1 MAKVFL
7 DSAEQGI
14 VVFKIWKSLAYKK
27 RIILSSVLIIIGL
40 LLQLIFRTLL
50 PGVVIVFIGNL
61 FLLPSGYDNRIK
73 IGRFNP
79 KAAWEN
85 VGASKLEEFLN
96 LDKKIKKWDRSSM
109 DISNALGFFTFLIVA
124 AVLVI
129 LFLISQAES
138 NKALEILSINGAV
151 LLIPFWITGVR
162 SKYRILKAVQKIKLI
177 LKLLSKEE
185 SQAKL
190 KPHDVDYYFL
200 MGGEKEAKAPVDVK
214 FRVNIKNRH
223 EDFLGLY
230 GQIVLNYVQST
241 SYPYFYMVL
250 VAKQG
255 FGLDHVYKNYS
266 PTPPIIKEY
275 KKQSDVEVLVI
286 RQRTTRKSG
295 YNTKDKQVLKI
306 FLEGLQVAEQAA
318 VKLPPV

>member
-27 RIILSSVLIIIGL
+27 RILLSSLLIIIGL
-40 LLQLIFRTLL
+40 IIQLMTKTLL
-50 PGVVIVFIGNL
+50 PGVVMVFIGNL

-73 IGRFNP
+73 IGRYNP

-85 VGASKLEEFLN
+85 VGKSKLDEFLK
-96 LDKKIKKWDRSSM
+96 LDKQIAKWDRSSM
-109 DISNALGFFTFLIVA
+109 DISNPLGFFTFLILA

-129 LFLISQAES
+129 LFLI
-138 NKALEILSINGAV
+138 ALFEEDTALKIISVNGAV
-151 LLIPFWITGVR
+151 LLIPFWVTGVR
-162 SKYRILKAVQKIKLI
+162 SKYRILKVVQKINLI
-177 LKLLSKEE
+177 VKLLSKEE
-185 SQAKL
+185 CRAKL
-190 KPHDVDYYFL
+190 KSHDVDYYFL
-200 MGGEKEAKAPVDVK
+200 MGGKEEAKAPVDVK
-214 FRVNIKNRH
+214 FRVNIENRH

-241 SYPYFYMVL
+241 SYPYFYMVM

-255 FGLDHVYKNYS
+255 FGLEHFYKSY
-266 PTPPIIKEY
+266 TPPHPVIKEY
-275 KKQSDVEVLVI
+275 KVQSDVEVLVI
-286 RQRTTRKSG
+286 RQRTTKTSG

-306 FLEGLQVAEQAA
+306 FLEGIQLAEQAA
-318 VKLPPV
+318 VK